1 MQSLNWYVN
10 RLRTM
15 TPREVAWRVSDAA
28 RDGLDRG
35 RFAMGL
41 YPRPA
46 DVPAGGPPR
55 HGAALCPVP
64 VGAWTGVE
72 AAPIDGWRTALL
84 AKADDLLR
92 HRFSFFNLTAHDLG
106 TPIDWNRD
114 HENNRAA
121 PLSFAPAIDYRDLSV
136 TGDAKIVWEPSR
148 HLQLVV
154 LARAYR
160 ATGNTAYA
168 REAVAQM
175 VSWLDQSPFGY
186 GMNWRSPL
194 ELAIRAIN
202 WSWALTLI
210 EDAGVCEGAVR
221 DRIRHALYLHVWEIT
236 RKYSRGSSANNHLI
250 GEAAGVHVVTACFPD
265 LPNAARWRQESRAIL
280 EQEIVR
286 QTYAD
291 GGNREQAIGYHL
303 FVLEF
308 FLVAGLAGRRLADDF
323 GPVYWRTVEQ
333 MLDYVAALLEGG
345 RLPMVGDADDGYVI
359 DLGSA
364 PDDPRGL
371 LAVGGELFGRPDFAR
386 AAGGP
391 QEWAFWVFGRVVPGG
406 EGAVVQALRSRALAD
421 SGYYLLQAGSPAAG
435 DAISA
440 VIDCGELGFGALA
453 AHGHADALSLMLRL
467 NGDDILVDPGTY
479 DYFSYKEWRRYYRGT
494 PAHNTVTIDGV
505 DQSEIT
511 GPFMWGAR
519 ATARCLEFTAA
530 ERGGVFRGEHDGYA
544 RLSDPVIHR
553 RRVELDAAARTLVI
567 GDEIAAAGAH
577 AAEWYF
583 HFGEACAVERT
594 AQGDFRIA
602 APHAS
607 LSLQVDP
614 GVEAALVPPA
624 ADPAGGW
631 VSRGYHRKTPAPV
644 LALRARTSG
653 SAVFTTT
660 IRY

>member
-28 RDGLDRG
+28 RDGVDRG

-41 YPRPA
+41 FPRPA
-46 DVPAGGPPR
+46 DVPAR
-55 HGAALCPVP
+55 QARRQAAALCAVP
-64 VGAWTGVE
+64 LGAWDGVDAE
-72 AAPIDGWRTALL
+72 PVRQWRTTLVDRADQLL
-84 AKADDLLR
+84 Q

-114 HENNRAA
+114 HENGRTA
-121 PLSFAPAIDYRDLSV
+121 PLSFAPAIDYRDLEV

-160 ATGNTAYA
+160 ATGDITYA
-168 REAVAQM
+168 REVIAQIE
-175 VSWLDQSPFGY
+175 SWLDQSPFGY

-202 WSWALTLI
+202 WAWALTLI
-210 EDAGVCEGAVR
+210 EDSGVWDGAVG

-250 GEAAGVHVVTACFPD
+250 GEAAGVLVVTACFPD
-265 LPNAARWRQESRAIL
+265 LPNAGRWLQESRAIL

-303 FVLEF
+303 FVLQF
-308 FLVAGLAGRRLADDF
+308 FLVAGLSARRLAQDF

-333 MLDYVAALLEGG
+333 MLDFVTALLEGG

-371 LAVGGELFGRPDFAR
+371 LAVGAELFGRPDFAR

-391 QEWAFWVFGRVVPGG
+391 QEWAFWVFGRTVAGSEAAAPP
-406 EGAVVQALRSRALAD
+406 LRSRALAG
-421 SGYYLLQAGSPAAG
+421 SGYYILQAGSPGAG

-440 VIDCGELGFGALA
+440 VIDCGELGFGSLA
-453 AHGHADALSLMLRL
+453 AHGHADALSVMLRL
-467 NGDDILVDPGTY
+467 NGDDILVDPGTF
-479 DYFSYKEWRRYYRGT
+479 DYFSYREWRRYYRGT
-494 PAHNTVTIDGV
+494 PAHNTVTVDGM

-519 ATARCLEFTAA
+519 ANARCTEWTVSD
-530 ERGGVFRGEHDGYA
+530 RGGVFRGEHDGYA
-544 RLSDPVIHR
+544 RLTDPVIHR

-567 GDEIAAAGAH
+567 HDEIAAAGTH
-577 AAEWYF
+577 AATWFF
-583 HFGEACAVERT
+583 HFGEGCAVERSS
-594 AQGDFRIA
+594 QGDFRITT
-602 APHAS
+602 PSAS
-607 LSLQVDP
+607 LSLLVDA
-614 GVEAALVPPA
+614 GVEAALVAPSAEPE
-624 ADPAGGW
+624 GGW
-631 VSRGYHRKTPAPV
+631 VSRGYHRKTAAPV
-644 LALRARTSG
+644 LQVRAQTSG
-653 SAVFTTT
+653 TSRFTTT